1 MCTGE
6 TKVVLYTCTLLV
18 AALTDL
24 VELMVN
30 YVEHERSAVYSL
42 NTL

>member
-1 MCTGE
+1 MYTEGE
-6 TKVVLYTCTLLV
+6 TKIIYTCTLLV

-30 YVEHERSAVYSL
+30 CVENERSAVYSL
-42 NTL
+42 TL